1 MAAKPL
7 CAQPMLLYIDSHY
20 LSPYA
25 MSVHVAL
32 REKGLSFHVR
42 TLDLAAGAQGEELFA
57 QASITRRVPTLVD
70 EAFTLSE
77 SSAITEYLD
86 EAYPGVRLYPHSL
99 QARARARQIQAWLR
113 SDLMALRQ
121 ERPTEVVFQAPV
133 AQPLSPPARK
143 AADKLIAAASVLLA
157 HGGPHLFDAWCIAD
171 LDLALML
178 NRLVRNGDDVPA
190 LLTDYAT
197 RQWER
202 PAVQEWAHHARPG
215 G

>member
-1 MAAKPL
+1 
-7 CAQPMLLYIDSHY
+7 MLLYVDSQY

-42 TLDLAAGAQGEELFA
+42 TLDLAAGAQREQGFA

-70 EAFTLSE
+70 DGFTLSE

-86 EAYPGVRLYPHSL
+86 EAYPGTRLYPHSL
-99 QARARARQIQAWLR
+99 QARARARQVQAWLR
-113 SDLMALRQ
+113 SDMAALRQ
-121 ERPTEVVFQAPV
+121 ERSTDVVFGAPV
-133 AQPLSPPARK
+133 DKPLSDAAQA
-143 AADKLIAAASVLLA
+143 AADKLVAGASALLE
-157 HGGPHLFDAWCIAD
+157 HGGPTLFDAWSIAD

-178 NRLVRNGDDVPA
+178 HRLVRNGDPVPA
-190 LLTDYAT
+190 LLATYAH

-202 PAVQEWAHHARPG
+202 PSVQEWAGQRRSG

>member
-1 MAAKPL
+1 
-7 CAQPMLLYIDSHY
+7 MLLYVDSHY

-42 TLDLAAGAQGEELFA
+42 TLDLAAGAQGEEAFA

-70 EAFTLSE
+70 EQFTLSE

-99 QARARARQIQAWLR
+99 QVRARARQVQAWLR

-121 ERPTEVVFQAPV
+121 ERPTEVVFCAPV
-133 AQPLSPPARK
+133 DKPLSQAAGK
-143 AADKLIAAASVLLA
+143 AADKLIAGASALLA
-157 HGGPHLFDAWCIAD
+157 HGGPHLFDAWSIAD

-178 NRLVRNGDDVPA
+178 NRLVRNGDGIPP
-190 LLTDYAT
+190 LLADYAT

-202 PAVQEWAHHARPG
+202 PAVQEWAHHARPAT
-215 G
+215 